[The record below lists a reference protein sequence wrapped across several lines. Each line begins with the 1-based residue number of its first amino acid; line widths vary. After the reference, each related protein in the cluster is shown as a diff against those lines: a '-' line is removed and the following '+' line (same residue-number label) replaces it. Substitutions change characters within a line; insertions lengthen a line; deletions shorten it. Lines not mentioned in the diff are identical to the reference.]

1 MALSAAHLARCNA
14 AARPP
19 RGAGAHLSADGG
31 ETPPLQGQGA
41 EATLLPAHAFDA
53 DRRCGTRTHDISF
66 DEFAARYWGRKRVRA
81 SARSPLTEASF
92 SGDGLRNAAAFPVK
106 RGTTNQQY
114 VDIGEAGVDADLQ
127 GGSNMRMRNALLAGV
142 CLTFVVAANA
152 APSLAGG
159 AAALT
164 GGVTSGEEGAME
176 GVLVTAKKAGSTVA
190 VTVVTGKDGRYSF
203 PASRLEPGQYAI
215 KIRAVGYDL
224 DGSGAADVADEKTAN
239 LDLKLK
245 KTRNLSAQL
254 TSAEW
259 MQSMPGTPKQ
269 KDSVLNCVSCHTAER
284 IVRSTHNP
292 EEFIQ
297 IQKRMGT
304 YANQSVP
311 TRVQK
316 RLAERLMEE
325 RGDGR
330 NKAQEDRAEY
340 MASINLSE
348 TETWNYEL
356 KTLPRP
362 TGAATQVIITEYDLP
377 RNSIEP
383 HDVIIGKDGNAY
395 YTNFGEQNLG
405 QLNPKTGKVTEITLP
420 ELKKG
425 WPQGSLGI
433 RPDADGNLWFGMM
446 YQGAIG
452 KLDVATLKVETFS
465 LPPEMNKDQ
474 AQVNMVRPESAAVD
488 GKVWSQN
495 NGFAALHRLDL
506 KTGQIET
513 IAPFASSASKGENHN
528 IYDIIPDANN
538 NLYFTD
544 FAQQHL
550 GKVDAKTGQTTLFEL
565 PTKASAPRRGMM
577 DKEGRIWFGLYR
589 GNKIDM
595 FDTKTETFKE
605 WEMPTAWS
613 APYDVTID
621 RNGEVWTGSML
632 NDRVSRLNPETG
644 AFVEYLLPRET
655 NIRRVFV
662 DNTTTP
668 VTFWVG
674 NNHQGSIVKV
684 EPLK

>member
-1 MALSAAHLARCNA
+1 MPISEGGSIMRIGSAARHVL
-14 AARPP
+14 
-19 RGAGAHLSADGG
+19 
-31 ETPPLQGQGA
+31 
-41 EATLLPAHAFDA
+41 F
-53 DRRCGTRTHDISF
+53 
-66 DEFAARYWGRKRVRA
+66 
-81 SARSPLTEASF
+81 
-92 SGDGLRNAAAFPVK
+92 
-106 RGTTNQQY
+106 
-114 VDIGEAGVDADLQ
+114 
-127 GGSNMRMRNALLAGV
+127 AGV
-142 CLTFVVAANA
+142 CLTVTWAATA
-152 APSLAGG
+152 VPSLADG
-159 AAALT
+159 AALT
-164 GGVTSGEEGAME
+164 GQVTSAEEGAME

-190 VTVVTGKDGRYSF
+190 VTVVTGTDGRYSF
-203 PASRLEPGQYAI
+203 PAARLEPGAYTI
-215 KIRAVGYDL
+215 RIRAVGYDL
-224 DGSGAADVADEKTAN
+224 DSAGTADVAAGTAAS

-254 TSAEW
+254 TNAEW
-259 MQSMPGTPKQ
+259 LTSMPGTPKQ
-269 KDSVLNCVSCHTAER
+269 KDMLLSCVTCHTVER
-284 IVRSTHNP
+284 IVRSTHDP
-292 EEFIQ
+292 KEFLQ
-297 IQKRMGT
+297 VQQRMTT

-311 TRVQK
+311 TRPQL
-316 RLAERLMEE
+316 RRAERLLEE
-325 RGDGR
+325 RGDNR
-330 NKAQEDRAEY
+330 SKAQADRAEFL
-340 MASINLSE
+340 ASINLSE
-348 TETWNYEL
+348 TETWDYEL
-356 KTLPRP
+356 KTLRRP
-362 TGAATQVIITEYDLP
+362 TGAATKVIITEYDLP

-405 QLNPKTGKVTEITLP
+405 RLDPKTGKVTEIALP

-452 KLDVATLKVETFS
+452 KLDLATLKVETFS
-465 LPPEMNKDQ
+465 LPPEMNKDM

-506 KTGQIET
+506 KTGRIET
-513 IAPFASSASKGENHN
+513 IAPFAASAKAGETHN

-538 NLYFTD
+538 NIYFTD

-550 GKVDAKTGQTTLFEL
+550 GRVDAKTGQTTLFEL

-577 DKEGRIWFGLYR
+577 DDKGRIWFGLYR
-589 GNKIDM
+589 GNKIEM
-595 FDTKTETFKE
+595 FDTKTETFRE
-605 WEMPTAWS
+605 WEMPTVWS

-674 NNHQGSIVKV
+674 NNHQGSIAKV
-684 EPLK
+684 EPLN

>member
-1 MALSAAHLARCNA
+1 
-14 AARPP
+14 
-19 RGAGAHLSADGG
+19 
-31 ETPPLQGQGA
+31 
-41 EATLLPAHAFDA
+41 
-53 DRRCGTRTHDISF
+53 
-66 DEFAARYWGRKRVRA
+66 
-81 SARSPLTEASF
+81 
-92 SGDGLRNAAAFPVK
+92 
-106 RGTTNQQY
+106 
-114 VDIGEAGVDADLQ
+114 
-127 GGSNMRMRNALLAGV
+127 MRMRNALLAGI
-142 CLTFVVAANA
+142 CFTFVWAATA
-152 APSLAGG
+152 APRLAT
-159 AAALT
+159 AAPTLAALT
-164 GGVTSGEEGAME
+164 GQVTSVEEGAME
-176 GVLVTAKKAGSTVA
+176 GVLVTAKKAGSTIA
-190 VTVVTGKDGRYSF
+190 ITVVTGKDGRYSF
-203 PASRLEPGQYAI
+203 PASRLEPGQYSI

-224 DGSGAADVADEKTAN
+224 DANGTADVAADKTAH

-254 TSAEW
+254 TNAEW
-259 MQSMPGTPKQ
+259 LQSMPGTPKQ
-269 KDSVLNCVSCHTAER
+269 KDMLLNCVSCHTVER
-284 IVRSTHNP
+284 IVRSTHDP
-292 EEFIQ
+292 KEFIQ
-297 IQKRMGT
+297 VQQRMAT

-311 TRVQK
+311 TRPQK
-316 RLAERLMEE
+316 RKAERLLEE
-325 RGDGR
+325 RGDNR
-330 NKAQEDRAEY
+330 NKAQEDRAEFL
-340 MASINLSE
+340 ASVNLSE
-348 TETWNYEL
+348 TETWDYEL

-383 HDVIIGKDGNAY
+383 HDVIIGKDGLAY

-405 QLNPKTGKVTEITLP
+405 RLDPKTGKVTEIALP
-420 ELKKG
+420 ELKNG
-425 WPQGSLGI
+425 WPQGSLGL

-452 KLDVATLKVETFS
+452 KLDLATLAVETFS
-465 LPPEMNKDQ
+465 LPPEMNKDM

-513 IAPFASSASKGENHN
+513 IAPFANSTKTGENHN

-538 NLYFTD
+538 DVYFTD

-550 GKVDAKTGQTTLFEL
+550 GKVNAKTGQTTLFEL

-577 DKEGRIWFGLYR
+577 DDKGRIWFGLYR
-589 GNKIDM
+589 GNKIEM
-595 FDTKTETFKE
+595 FDTKTEKFKE

-613 APYDVTID
+613 SPYDVTID

-644 AFVEYLLPRET
+644 TFVEYLLPRET

-662 DNTTTP
+662 DDSTTP

-684 EPLK
+684 EPLN

>member
-1 MALSAAHLARCNA
+1 
-14 AARPP
+14 
-19 RGAGAHLSADGG
+19 
-31 ETPPLQGQGA
+31 
-41 EATLLPAHAFDA
+41 
-53 DRRCGTRTHDISF
+53 
-66 DEFAARYWGRKRVRA
+66 
-81 SARSPLTEASF
+81 
-92 SGDGLRNAAAFPVK
+92 
-106 RGTTNQQY
+106 
-114 VDIGEAGVDADLQ
+114 
-127 GGSNMRMRNALLAGV
+127 
-142 CLTFVVAANA
+142 
-152 APSLAGG
+152 
-159 AAALT
+159 
-164 GGVTSGEEGAME
+164 
-176 GVLVTAKKAGSTVA
+176 
-190 VTVVTGKDGRYSF
+190 
-203 PASRLEPGQYAI
+203 
-215 KIRAVGYDL
+215 
-224 DGSGAADVADEKTAN
+224 
-239 LDLKLK
+239 
-245 KTRNLSAQL
+245 
-254 TSAEW
+254 
-259 MQSMPGTPKQ
+259 
-269 KDSVLNCVSCHTAER
+269 
-284 IVRSTHNP
+284 VRSTHNP
-292 EEFIQ
+292 EEFVQ
-297 IQKRMGT
+297 VQKRMGT

-325 RGDGR
+325 RGEGR
-330 NKAQEDRAEY
+330 NKVQEERAEF

-362 TGAATQVIITEYDLP
+362 TGDATKVIITEYDLP

-405 QLNPKTGKVTEITLP
+405 RLDPKTGKVTEIALP

-452 KLDVATLKVETFS
+452 KLDLATQKVETFS

-506 KTGQIET
+506 KTGAIET
-513 IAPFASSASKGENHN
+513 ITPFKAAAGSEESHN
-528 IYDIIPDANN
+528 IYDIIPDSQNN
-538 NLYFTD
+538 IYFTD
-544 FAQQHL
+544 FAQQHI
-550 GKVDAKTGQTTLFEL
+550 GRVDAKTGQTTLFEL

-577 DKEGRIWFGLYR
+577 DDKDRIWFGLYR
-589 GNKIDM
+589 ANKIAM
-595 FDTKTETFKE
+595 FDTKEQKFQE

-613 APYDVTID
+613 SPYDVTID
-621 RNGEVWTGSML
+621 KTGNVWTGSML
-632 NDRVSRLNPETG
+632 NDRVSRLDPTTG
-644 AFVEYLLPRET
+644 KFVEYLLPRET

-662 DNTTTP
+662 DNSTTP

-684 EPLK
+684 EPLN